1 MKYND
6 LVERYIY
13 AVTMRLPGKTGG
25 DVAKELRS
33 IISDMLDER
42 CGDAEPTEAEVRAV
56 LTELGTPSELADKY
70 NPDSKGC
77 LIGGIYFRQYKLV
90 LKIVLIS
97 VTFGMTIAGTIASIM
112 AQESWHVAFAEWLG
126 VIINSLAGAF
136 TFVTLLFAF
145 FYHKGVKISVQ
156 TDSLDDLPP
165 VPKRKATIPMHDP
178 IVSIVFSIIFAVI
191 FLAAPQIFCVIVVN
205 NGTFISVLNADVIR
219 GVWYLIASLT
229 ALSIIK
235 DSVKLIDGRYTRRL
249 MLVTVLTNLLSV
261 GLSFWWLMNDKLLNP
276 KLIDSLSEEFT
287 GDSAILVNIVSNLQY
302 ILLGIIVFS
311 LITDI
316 VSTVVKT
323 IKYAENR

>member
-1 MKYND
+1 MKNNE
-6 LVERYIY
+6 LVDRYIY
-13 AVTMRLPGKTGG
+13 AVTMRLPNKTSG

-42 CGDAEPTEAEVRAV
+42 CGEAAPTEQDIKAV

-70 NPDSKGC
+70 DADCKKS
-77 LIGGIYFRQYKLV
+77 LIGGIYFTQYKLV
-90 LKIVLIS
+90 IKIVLIS
-97 VTFGMTIAGTIASIM
+97 VAFGMTIAGTVASIM
-112 AQESWHVAFAEWLG
+112 AQETWYVAFAEWLG

-156 TDSLDDLPP
+156 ADSLDDLPP
-165 VPKRKATIPMHDP
+165 VPKHNATIPRHDP
-178 IVSIVFSIIFAVI
+178 IVSIVFSVIFAVI
-191 FLAAPQIFCVIVVN
+191 FLAAPQIFCVVVAD
-205 NGTFISVLNADVIR
+205 NGTFIPILNADVMR
-219 GVWYLIASLT
+219 GVWYLIICLT

-235 DSVKLIDGRYTRRL
+235 DSVKLIDRSYTRRL
-249 MLVTVLTNLLSV
+249 MVVTVVADLMSV

-276 KLIDSLSEEFT
+276 KLIESLSKIFT
-287 GDSAILVNIVSNLQY
+287 DESAVLVRIVSNLQY

-311 LITDI
+311 LLVDI

-323 IKYAENR
+323 LKYKEN